1 MVKNDKPGGHS
12 GATDS
17 RGQILSMI
25 GYEGSGLIT
34 APFDLTAQELVR
46 SSMPLMTHRKLIYY

>member
-1 MVKNDKPGGHS
+1 
-12 GATDS
+12 TDS

-34 APFDLTAQELVR
+34 VPFDLTAQELVR
-46 SSMPLMTHRKLIYY
+46 SSMPLMTHRKLIHY